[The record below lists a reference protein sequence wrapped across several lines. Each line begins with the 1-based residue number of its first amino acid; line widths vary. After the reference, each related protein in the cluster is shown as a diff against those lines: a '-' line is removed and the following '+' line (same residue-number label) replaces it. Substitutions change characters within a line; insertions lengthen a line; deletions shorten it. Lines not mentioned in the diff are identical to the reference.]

1 MTLRL
6 LLVLFVAGAVLV
18 SNERGQAAGCD
29 DDGRVKFVCGV
40 SAPEDLVAL
49 PRSEWVLVSGLSGG
63 GLHVVSSRSHS
74 VKRLLP
80 DERALSRPDTKNY
93 PRCPGPLDPKD
104 ASKLSAHGL
113 NVRAGRERVHTVY
126 MVHHG
131 ARESIEIFELDV
143 RPRTP
148 ALMWVGCVIAPESV
162 ALNAVA
168 PLPGGGFVATSPVRR
183 GDSTARGRMQK
194 GENSGEVWEWH
205 PRDGWQMI
213 PGSEA
218 AGPNG
223 IEASSDG
230 EWLYV
235 NVYAL
240 KQVMRLS
247 RGRTPVQKD
256 VVAVSFHPDNIR
268 WQSDGSLLTAG
279 HVAPTLAR
287 TSECLRIPCPDATS
301 NVARI
306 DPKAMTAREIISY
319 RSSNAFFGATAAL
332 QVGREVWLGSV
343 RGDRIARYR
352 LE

>member
-1 MTLRL
+1 LG
-6 LLVLFVAGAVLV
+6 VLPAA
-18 SNERGQAAGCD
+18 RHTTRAAGCD
-29 DDGRVKFVCGV
+29 DNGRLKFVCGV
-40 SAPEDLVAL
+40 SAPEDLVAV
-49 PRSEWVLVSGLSGG
+49 PGTEWVLVSGLSGG
-63 GLHVVSSRSHS
+63 GLHLVSSRNHDVARIFPST
-74 VKRLLP
+74 
-80 DERALSRPDTKNY
+80 RAKSSPDTKNY

-113 NVRAGRERVHTVY
+113 NLRPGRASVHTVY
-126 MVHHG
+126 VVHHG
-131 ARESIEIFELDV
+131 ARESIEVFELDV
-143 RPRTP
+143 KRRTP
-148 ALMWVGCVIAPESV
+148 TLTWVGCAIAPDSV
-162 ALNAVA
+162 GLNAVA

-183 GDSTARGRMQK
+183 GDPTARGRMQK
-194 GENSGEVWEWH
+194 GETSGEIWEWQA
-205 PRDGWQMI
+205 RDGWQMI

-223 IEASSDG
+223 IEASGDG

-256 VVAVSFHPDNIR
+256 LVAVPFHPDNIR
-268 WQSDGSLLTAG
+268 WQADGSLLTAG
-279 HVAPTLAR
+279 HAAPTLAR
-287 TSECLRIPCPDATS
+287 TSECLRAACPDLTS

-306 DPKAMTAREIISY
+306 DPKTMTAQEIVRY
-319 RSSNAFFGATAAL
+319 PSNDDFFGATAAL
-332 QVGREVWLGSV
+332 QVGREVWMGSV